1 VSAIIRQILR
11 KRKRDIERRLAPASP
26 AAWPHHPGPVF
37 SASNIHYEVGERTR
51 AVGCGGIGAIHQ
63 MVQRIGLAGEID
75 KRLRLLKIYMPYHE
89 SDHVLNV
96 AYNVLCGG
104 TCLDDLELRRND
116 EVYLN
121 ALGAPRVPD
130 PTTAGD
136 FCRRFCATD
145 VQTLMDIVNDV
156 RLGVWKQQPDAFFDE
171 AIIDADGSIAPTTG
185 EHKRGMDISYTGEW
199 GYHPLVVSLA
209 NTREELYLANRPGNR
224 PSHEGA
230 AQYLDRS
237 AALCR
242 KGGFRKIVFRGDT
255 DFSQTVHLDRW
266 DEQGIEFF
274 FGMDAM
280 QNLRNIAEAL
290 AKDEW
295 EPVERPAKYEV
306 KTEPRRRR
314 ENEKEKII
322 RERGFKNLR
331 LQSEDVAEFEYR
343 PGACKKS
350 YRVIVLRKNIS
361 VEKGEEVLFPEV
373 RYFFWITNNRTMS
386 KQEVVLFANRRCDQE
401 NIIEQLKNGV
411 NAMRMPE
418 HDLVS
423 NWAYMVMAS
432 LAWNLKAWYALLLP
446 EDGAHKEKRK
456 SEKTAVLRMEFKRF
470 LNCFMLLPCQ
480 VVRTGRRVVYK
491 LLSWNPWLE
500 VFFRAL
506 EVIRQPLRC

>member
-1 VSAIIRQILR
+1 
-11 KRKRDIERRLAPASP
+11 
-26 AAWPHHPGPVF
+26 
-37 SASNIHYEVGERTR
+37 
-51 AVGCGGIGAIHQ
+51 
-63 MVQRIGLAGEID
+63 
-75 KRLRLLKIYMPYHE
+75 
-89 SDHVLNV
+89 
-96 AYNVLCGG
+96 
-104 TCLDDLELRRND
+104 
-116 EVYLN
+116 
-121 ALGAPRVPD
+121 
-130 PTTAGD
+130 
-136 FCRRFCATD
+136 
-145 VQTLMDIVNDV
+145 
-156 RLGVWKQQPDAFFDE
+156 
-171 AIIDADGSIAPTTG
+171 
-185 EHKRGMDISYTGEW
+185 
-199 GYHPLVVSLA
+199 
-209 NTREELYLANRPGNR
+209 
-224 PSHEGA
+224 
-230 AQYLDRS
+230 
-237 AALCR
+237 
-242 KGGFRKIVFRGDT
+242 
-255 DFSQTVHLDRW
+255 
-266 DEQGIEFF
+266 
-274 FGMDAM
+274 
-280 QNLRNIAEAL
+280 
-290 AKDEW
+290 
-295 EPVERPAKYEV
+295 V